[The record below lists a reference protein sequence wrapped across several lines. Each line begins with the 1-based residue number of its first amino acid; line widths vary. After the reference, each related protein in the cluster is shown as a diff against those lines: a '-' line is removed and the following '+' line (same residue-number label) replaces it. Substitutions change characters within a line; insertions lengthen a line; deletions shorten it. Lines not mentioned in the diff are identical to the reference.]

1 MRYLVLLAL
10 WTAVVL
16 PAVEAVRAAEGT
28 APPNIVLIISDDH
41 AWMDYGFMGSKVVRT
56 PCLDKLAGQSM
67 VFPRGYVPSSLCCPS
82 LASVITGLYPHQ
94 HKITS
99 NDPPRSE
106 GGAKKGSNA
115 SKAFQDGREIMNQ
128 HLEAVPTLPK
138 LLAQQGYLSLQTGKW
153 WQGSF
158 QRGGF
163 THGMTQGSRH
173 GDEGLDIGRKTM
185 QPIYDFIRTAKE
197 ERKPFFIWYAPM
209 MPHDPHTPPQRL
221 LDYYKTLTP
230 SLPQAK
236 YWGMVEWFDETCG
249 QLMDHLEKEG
259 LDQNTI
265 VLYFADN
272 GYIVNPEKGGPMR
285 SKLTPYDGGLRTPIL
300 VRWPGVAKPGTYDEL
315 AMSIDFVPTIL
326 AALGQKPTPEMQGL
340 NLLDAAARQARTR
353 ITGACFGHNFTDLN
367 DPSKNVLFRWIIDDR
382 WKLIQPASK
391 AQNARTELY
400 DVIDDPGEKTDRA
413 GEKEEMVKALQEKLD
428 AWWKP

>member
-1 MRYLVLLAL
+1 MRYVLLLTFWSAL
-10 WTAVVL
+10 VMV
-16 PAVEAVRAAEGT
+16 AVEAVRAAEET
-28 APPNIVLIISDDH
+28 PPPNIVLIVSDDH

-56 PCLDKLAGQSM
+56 PCLDKLAAQSM

-99 NDPPRSE
+99 NDPPRP
-106 GGAKKGSNA
+106 GGTAPKEFYS
-115 SKAFQDGREIMNQ
+115 SKAFLDGRETMNK
-128 HLEAVPTLPK
+128 HLDAVPTLPK
-138 LLAQQGYLSLQTGKW
+138 LLAQRGYLSLQTGKW
-153 WQGSF
+153 WQGDF
-158 QRGGF
+158 KRGGF
-163 THGMTQGSRH
+163 THGMTKGGRH

-197 ERKPFFIWYAPM
+197 ERKPFFVWYAPM
-209 MPHDPHTPPQRL
+209 MPHDPHTPPQRF
-221 LDYYKTLTP
+221 LDYYRPLTP
-230 SLPQAK
+230 SLPQAR

-249 QLMDHLEKEG
+249 QFMDYLDKED
-259 LDQNTI
+259 LARNTI

-272 GYIVNPEKGGPMR
+272 GYIVDPEKGGPMR

-300 VRWPGVAKPGTYDEL
+300 VRWPGVAKPGTYNEL

-353 ITGACFGHNFTDLN
+353 ITGACFGHNFTDLD
-367 DPSKNVLFRWIIDDR
+367 DPARNVLFRWIVDDR
-382 WKLIQPASK
+382 WKLIQPAAK
-391 AQNARTELY
+391 AQNARAELY
-400 DVIDDPGEKTDRA
+400 DVVEDPHEKTDRA
-413 GEKEEMVKALQEKLD
+413 AEKADVVKTLQEKLD
-428 AWWKP
+428 AWWRP